1 MDKQI
6 LMIIKNIVNTKTDI
20 ALDIAHYDE
29 LTVIQFKGQKIRYVI
44 HYNCLNTI
52 LDIMDN
58 LKNLGYE
65 VCTCINNATDIT
77 AMNIITM
84 DIITIIIK
92 KPANWDKN
100 IYITS
105 MLTYTE
111 DNIEP
116 ETVDGKHTGNILL
129 KLASEKNIIITFN
142 DINNTPVRVRLNT
155 MLEEPS
161 YGIIVVTDNT
171 GYKEIK
177 LFNPNS
183 INFDSIQRLKDYS
196 HIIWLMTLI
205 AKYM

>member
-77 AMNIITM
+77 AMDIITMNIIT
-84 DIITIIIK
+84 IQ
-92 KPANWDKN
+92 
-100 IYITS
+100 
-105 MLTYTE
+105 
-111 DNIEP
+111 
-116 ETVDGKHTGNILL
+116 TG
-129 KLASEKNIIITFN
+129 
-142 DINNTPVRVRLNT
+142 
-155 MLEEPS
+155 
-161 YGIIVVTDNT
+161 
-171 GYKEIK
+171 
-177 LFNPNS
+177 
-183 INFDSIQRLKDYS
+183 
-196 HIIWLMTLI
+196 
-205 AKYM
+205 